1 MNQIVIII
9 LLESLFVKYGPDVH
23 TVRSAAK
30 SILFY
35 LDLFLLKFR
44 QAEISTDFIPLAPA
58 GPYTLILYYSLP
70 RTSNPPPPS
79 SPTLTP
85 PPSLS
90 RPPHGNPS
98 QIIQHVQNSAAVKYV
113 SP

>member
-9 LLESLFVKYGPDVH
+9 LLDSLFVKYGPDIH

-70 RTSNPPPPS
+70 RTSNPLPLLSYPDPPPFSFS
-79 SPTLTP
+79 SPTWQSFPNYSTCP
-85 PPSLS
+85 EFRS
-90 RPPHGNPS
+90 R
-98 QIIQHVQNSAAVKYV
+98 
-113 SP
+113 